1 MLPAMTDPAD
11 SPQPTSQVPAFMDEF
26 SLIRRYFHH
35 RQGDSVVLGPGDDA
49 AILAPPVGQ
58 QLVMTQDTSLA
69 DRHFPSDMAPEDVG
83 YRCLAVNISDLA
95 AMGAMPLWFLLS
107 LTLPRVDEDW
117 LAGFSNG
124 LFELADQAGI
134 SLVGGDITRGPLA
147 ISIQATGAVPPG
159 QALRREGACA
169 GDRICVG
176 GVTGAGL
183 LGLEQWQAG
192 QRYGPAIEH
201 FRRPRPQWELG
212 MALRGQA
219 SACIDIS
226 DGVLADL
233 NHILQASGA
242 LGACIDEASLP
253 EAPCVLA
260 GCSADKQ
267 RALQLQGGDDYLL
280 LFTLPPPLPIP
291 EGCYCLGQIEAQPG
305 IRLRQHDGTV
315 RALKVSGWQHF

>member
-1 MLPAMTDPAD
+1 MTDPAD
-11 SPQPTSQVPAFMDEF
+11 FSQSPPQPSVSGSLDEF

-35 RQGDSVVLGPGDDA
+35 RQGGSVVLGPGDDGA
-49 AILAPPVGQ
+49 LLTPPAGQ
-58 QLVMTQDTSLA
+58 QLVMTQDTSLV
-69 DRHFPSDMAPEDVG
+69 DRHFPADMAPADVG

-95 AMGAMPLWFLLS
+95 AMGATPLWFLLS
-107 LTLPRVDEDW
+107 LTLPEVEEDW
-117 LAGFSNG
+117 LAGFSRG

-134 SLVGGDITRGPLA
+134 SLVGGDITRGPLSV
-147 ISIQATGAVPPG
+147 SIQATGAVPPG
-159 QALRREGACA
+159 LALRRDGARA
-169 GDRICVG
+169 GDQICVG

-192 QRYGPAIEH
+192 QRHGPAVGH

-233 NHILQASGA
+233 NHILQASGE
-242 LGACIDEASLP
+242 LGACLDEAALP
-253 EAPCVLA
+253 DDPSVLA
-260 GCSADKQ
+260 GCSVDKQ

-280 LFTLPPPLPIP
+280 LFTLPPSKPVPH
-291 EGCYCLGQIEAQPG
+291 GSYCLGRIEAQPG
-305 IRLRQHDGTV
+305 MRLRQRDGAVRTLTV
-315 RALKVSGWQHF
+315 TGWQHF